1 MAMSSVAATRLPE
14 ARPEADVLRAT
25 TRLLGLAAQLGLALL
40 LIRQFQVESRTFFH
54 VAVLA
59 AAGFVVHALLPLRH
73 RLPFFACLSLASVWV
88 AFGVRDGAWLLAIG
102 AALIGICHLPVRFA
116 VRIAL
121 LVAAAVALAA
131 VRARWLPAP
140 WQAGVWPILGSM
152 FMFRLALYLH
162 ALRHDEH
169 HPTLARTFAYFFMLP
184 NVCFPLFPVVDY
196 TTFARSHYDADP
208 HTTYQTGVTWIVR
221 GLVHLLLYRLV
232 YTYLAGDPTQLTDLG
247 DLTRYLLATFLL
259 YLRISGQFHLIVGM
273 LYLFG
278 FRLPETHRLYYLASS
293 FTDFWRRI
301 NIYWKD
307 FMMKL
312 VYYPS
317 FFRLRRWGGTVA
329 LVGATLVVFVV
340 TWLLHSYQWF
350 WILGRFPITLQDVLF
365 WGVLGVLVLANA
377 LYEARRGRRRTLGKH
392 RWSAA
397 LALRTVGTFC
407 TICVL
412 WSLWSTES
420 VAEWVAMWRVA
431 SRADTGDVLLLV
443 GLLAFGLAIAG
454 RNWAAPTLRRDAPL
468 LWWRQPAVRTTATLL
483 ALLAL
488 GQPAVY
494 GQLGASGAAVLASL
508 QRNSLNAREEA
519 LRHKGY
525 YEQLDAAPRFE
536 AQLWQENVKR
546 PTDWVP
552 FSTTTVY
559 HRRRDFL
566 ASDLAPSTS
575 IIYHGEPFT
584 TNRWG
589 MRDRDYELA
598 KPPGTIRVAM
608 LGPSHVMGAGV
619 ADGESFEALLE
630 ERLNREGPGAPDRR
644 YEVLNFAGTNYSILQ
659 ELAMLDERAFGFQP
673 DVVVVTAY
681 TRLNDPLTT
690 HLVRVVE
697 RGIPVPYPGLDSIL
711 HRAGVDRRL
720 PRRENAG
727 RIRLAADTIVTWS
740 LRRIADESRRR
751 GAVPVM
757 IVLDNPD
764 TPRQPR
770 LHSVGAAA
778 DAGFLVLNLLDV
790 FGPGDQYLTFRQ
802 TEWDSHPTAA
812 GHRRIADRLFDDF
825 RRNAVRLRLASP
837 TATPENEHSLR

>member
-1 MAMSSVAATRLPE
+1 
-14 ARPEADVLRAT
+14 
-25 TRLLGLAAQLGLALL
+25 
-40 LIRQFQVESRTFFH
+40 
-54 VAVLA
+54 
-59 AAGFVVHALLPLRH
+59 
-73 RLPFFACLSLASVWV
+73 
-88 AFGVRDGAWLLAIG
+88 
-102 AALIGICHLPVRFA
+102 
-116 VRIAL
+116 
-121 LVAAAVALAA
+121 
-131 VRARWLPAP
+131 
-140 WQAGVWPILGSM
+140 M

-162 ALRHDEH
+162 ALRHDERR
-169 HPTLARTFAYFFMLP
+169 PTVARTFAYFFMLP

-196 TTFARSHYDADP
+196 TTFARTHYDAEP
-208 HTTYQTGVTWIVR
+208 YTTYQTGVSWIAR
-221 GLVHLLLYRLV
+221 GIVHLLLYRLV
-232 YTYLAGDPTQLTDLG
+232 YTHLAGDPGQLTDLG
-247 DLTRYLLATFLL
+247 DLTQYLLATFLL

-273 LYLFG
+273 LHLFG

-317 FFRLRRWGGTVA
+317 FFELRRWGGTVA
-329 LVGATLVVFVV
+329 LVGATVIVFVV

-350 WILGRFPITLQDVLF
+350 WILGTFPVTRQDMLF

-377 LYEARRGRRRTLGKH
+377 LHEARRGRQRSLGKR

-407 TICVL
+407 AICVL

-431 SRADTGDVLLLV
+431 ARADAGDLLLLV
-443 GLLAFGLAIAG
+443 GLLAAGLAVAG
-454 RNWAAPTLRRDAPL
+454 RSWDAPALRRDGPTP
-468 LWWRQPAVRTTATLL
+468 WYRQPAVRTTATLL
-483 ALLAL
+483 TLLVL

-494 GQLGASGAAVLASL
+494 GRLGEGGAAVIASL
-508 QRNSLNAREEA
+508 QRSSLNTREEA

-536 AQLWQENVKR
+536 ARLWQEDVKR
-546 PTDWVP
+546 PADWVP
-552 FSTTTVY
+552 FGRTKVFL
-559 HRRRDFL
+559 RRRDFL
-566 ASDLAPSTS
+566 SADLVPSTS
-575 IIYHGEPFT
+575 IVYNGEPFT

-589 MRDRDYELA
+589 MRDREYELS
-598 KPPGTIRVAM
+598 KPPGTFRVAM

-619 ADGESFEALLE
+619 ADGEAFEALLE
-630 ERLNREGPGAPDRR
+630 ERLNREGPGAPERR
-644 YEVLNFAGTNYSILQ
+644 YELLNFAGSNYSILQ
-659 ELAMLDERAFGFQP
+659 EMTMLDERAFAFGP

-697 RGIPVPYPGLDSIL
+697 SGIPVPYPGLDSIL
-711 HRAGVDRRL
+711 RRAGVDRRL
-720 PRRENAG
+720 PRSENAG
-727 RIRLAADTIVTWS
+727 RIRLMADTMVTWS

-757 IVLDNPD
+757 IVLDNPGN
-764 TPRQPR
+764 PSRPR
-770 LHSVGAAA
+770 LHSVDAAA

-790 FGPGDQYLTFRQ
+790 YGPGDSYLAFRMA
-802 TEWDSHPTAA
+802 EWDNHPNAE
-812 GHRRIADRLFDDF
+812 GHRRIADRLYDEF
-825 RRNAVRLRLASP
+825 RRNARTLRLAGP
-837 TATPENEHSLR
+837 AETPEDSH